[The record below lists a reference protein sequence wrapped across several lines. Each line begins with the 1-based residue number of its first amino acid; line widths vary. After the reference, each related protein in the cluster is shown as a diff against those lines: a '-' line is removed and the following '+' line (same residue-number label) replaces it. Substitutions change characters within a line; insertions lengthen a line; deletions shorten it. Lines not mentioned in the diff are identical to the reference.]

1 MNHPVSVLERIQS
14 PADLKALSEAELE
27 QLAAEMRSE
36 LIDVVGRRSAHFASN
51 LGVVELCLALHLTF
65 DFTRDRLIWDTG
77 HQIYPHKLITGRA
90 ARLHT
95 IRTKGGLMGYPNPA
109 ESPFDLFMTGHAGCS
124 PSTALG
130 LKVGDEIAGNSDRHA
145 VAVIG
150 DGALPSGIVFEAFNH
165 ASGLKKKLLVI
176 LNDNK
181 MSICPRVGGLADY
194 LDRARMSSTY
204 NDWNKRVKSLLPNIP
219 LVGEHAERWLQQFKD
234 AIKASLHHGM
244 LFEELGFVYLGPIDG
259 HDLKTLRVYLE
270 RVKAMD
276 GPVLLHILTNKGHG
290 FEPAV
295 KDPVK
300 FHAPAP
306 FQKAGDGIVPLKTSS
321 SRTYTDAVSDA
332 LFEACRRDP
341 KVAVITAAMC
351 EGNKL
356 QKIRETFPAQFFDVG
371 ICESHAVA
379 FAAGMAKAGARPVV
393 DIYSTFL
400 QRSYDQIFQ
409 EVALQDLPVV
419 FCLDRAGLVGA
430 DGPTHHGT
438 YDLAYMRVFPN
449 MVVMA
454 PGDEKDLAPMF
465 DFALAHTSPVALRYP
480 RANLE
485 TIEREVQPVELG
497 QAEIL
502 EWETDGM
509 LAGLRRDGRHL
520 PAGGRAAARA
530 VRPAGRRGQRPV
542 RQAARSRDDR
552 QGDRGVRVRADGRG
566 GLPDGRLRL
575 GGARGGQRR
584 RAAHPPRPPARPAR
598 PLRDARRARRAA
610 RRGRPGR
617 RRASPG
623 PPSTWRSPPAGPTR
637 EREVGTNGQGRH
649 HSKVILAMAA
659 QRITRPISSLVR
671 SPGGPAAGPRPR
683 PSLSLR

>member
-1 MNHPVSVLERIQS
+1 MNHPNSVLGRIQS
-14 PADLKALSEAELE
+14 PADLKALAEAELE
-27 QLAAEMRSE
+27 QLAAEMRTE
-36 LIDVVGRRSAHFASN
+36 LIGVVGRRSAHFASN
-51 LGVVELCLALHLTF
+51 LGVVELCLALHLSF

-90 ARLHT
+90 GLLHT

-109 ESPFDLFMTGHAGCS
+109 ESPFDLFMTGHAGCA
-124 PSTALG
+124 PSAALG
-130 LKVGDEIAGNSDRHA
+130 LKVGDDMVGARDRHA

-165 ASGLKKKLLVI
+165 ASGLRKKLLVI

-194 LDRARMSSTY
+194 LDRARLSSTY
-204 NDWNKRVKSLLPNIP
+204 HDWNKRVKSLLPNIP
-219 LVGEHAERWLQQFKD
+219 LVGEHAERWLQQLKD

-244 LFEELGFVYLGPIDG
+244 LFEELGFIYLGPIDG
-259 HDLKTLRVYLE
+259 HDLKTVRSYLE
-270 RVKAMD
+270 RVKALD
-276 GPVLLHILTNKGHG
+276 GPVLLHVLTNKGHG
-290 FEPAV
+290 FEPAM

-306 FQKAGDGIVPLKTSS
+306 FQNEGNGVVPLKTSS
-321 SRTYTDAVSDA
+321 SRMYTDAVSNV
-332 LFEACRRDP
+332 LFETCRREP

-356 QKIRETFPAQFFDVG
+356 QKIRDTFPDQFFDVG

-393 DIYSTFL
+393 NIYSTFL

-409 EVALQDLPVV
+409 EVALQNLPVV

-430 DGPTHHGT
+430 DGPTHHGS
-438 YDLAYMRVFPN
+438 YDLAYLRVFPN

-454 PGDEKDLAPMF
+454 PGDEEDIAPMF
-465 DFALAHTSPVALRYP
+465 AFALQHTSPVAIRYP
-480 RANLE
+480 RANLD

-509 LAGLRRDGRHL
+509 LLACGALVGTCIRASERLHDRYGLRVGVINARFIKPLDRLTIGKAIEECGFVLTVEEGSLIGGFGAAVLEAANEAGLPTTHLRRLGLPDRYVLHAERDEQLTEVGLDVDGITQATL
-520 PAGGRAAARA
+520 ALAMAVGWSPPEPEIDARA
-530 VRPAGRRGQRPV
+530 K
-542 RQAARSRDDR
+542 AALGNSTTP
-552 QGDRGVRVRADGRG
+552 GSKRGVRAGNE
-566 GLPDGRLRL
+566 PSC
-575 GGARGGQRR
+575 AR
-584 RAAHPPRPPARPAR
+584 
-598 PLRDARRARRAA
+598 
-610 RRGRPGR
+610 
-617 RRASPG
+617 
-623 PPSTWRSPPAGPTR
+623 
-637 EREVGTNGQGRH
+637 
-649 HSKVILAMAA
+649 
-659 QRITRPISSLVR
+659 
-671 SPGGPAAGPRPR
+671 
-683 PSLSLR
+683 

>member
-14 PADLKALSEAELE
+14 PTDLKALSEAELE

-51 LGVVELCLALHLTF
+51 LGVVELCLALHLSF

-90 ARLHT
+90 SRLHT

-130 LKVGDEIAGNSDRHA
+130 LKVGDEVAGAADRHA

-204 NDWNKRVKSLLPNIP
+204 NDWNRRVKSLLPSIP
-219 LVGEHAERWLQQFKD
+219 LVGERAERWLQHFKD
-234 AIKASLHHGM
+234 GIKASLHHGM
-244 LFEELGFVYLGPIDG
+244 LFEELGLVYLGPIDG

-270 RVKAMD
+270 RVKALD

-306 FQKAGDGIVPLKTSS
+306 FQPNGNGVVPLKASS
-321 SRTYTDAVSDA
+321 SRAYTDAVSDT
-332 LFEACRRDP
+332 LFQACRRDA

-356 QKIRETFPAQFFDVG
+356 QKIRDTFPAQFFDVG

-409 EVALQDLPVV
+409 EVALQNLPVV
-419 FCLDRAGLVGA
+419 FCIDRAGLVGA

-438 YDLAYMRVFPN
+438 YDLAYMRIFPN

-454 PGDEKDLAPMF
+454 PADERELAPMF
-465 DFALAHTSPVALRYP
+465 DFALAHSSPVALRYP

-509 LAGLRRDGRHL
+509 LLACGSMVGSCLRVAARLHERYGLRVGVVNARFVKPLDRVTIAKAIEECGFVLTVEEGCLMGGFGSAVLEAANEAGLPTNHVRRL
-520 PAGGRAAARA
+520 
-530 VRPAGRRGQRPV
+530 
-542 RQAARSRDDR
+542 
-552 QGDRGVRVRADGRG
+552 
-566 GLPDGRLRL
+566 GLPDRYVMHAERDEQLAEVGLDVE
-575 GGARGGQRR
+575 GIT
-584 RAAHPPRPPARPAR
+584 RAALNLAIATGWSQ
-598 PLRDARRARRAA
+598 A
-610 RRGRPGR
+610 
-617 RRASPG
+617 
-623 PPSTWRSPPAGPTR
+623 
-637 EREVGTNGQGRH
+637 ERESGTNGKQAIKAPSGPGPEQR
-649 HSKVILAMAA
+649 ILAGNEPFCA
-659 QRITRPISSLVR
+659 R
-671 SPGGPAAGPRPR
+671 
-683 PSLSLR
+683 

>member
-1 MNHPVSVLERIQS
+1 M
-14 PADLKALSEAELE
+14 
-27 QLAAEMRSE
+27 
-36 LIDVVGRRSAHFASN
+36 
-51 LGVVELCLALHLTF
+51 
-65 DFTRDRLIWDTG
+65 
-77 HQIYPHKLITGRA
+77 
-90 ARLHT
+90 LHT

-109 ESPFDLFMTGHAGCS
+109 ESPFDLFMTGHAGCA

-130 LKVGDEIAGNSDRHA
+130 LKVGDEITGSPDRHA

-259 HDLKTLRVYLE
+259 HDLKTLRSYLE

-276 GPVLLHILTNKGHG
+276 GPVLLHVLTNKGHG

-306 FQKAGDGIVPLKTSS
+306 FQKAGNGVVPLKTSS

-356 QKIRETFPAQFFDVG
+356 QKIRDTFPGQFFDVG

-409 EVALQDLPVV
+409 EVALQNLPVV

-430 DGPTHHGT
+430 DGPTHHGA
-438 YDLAYMRVFPN
+438 YDLAYLRVFPN

-454 PGDEKDLAPMF
+454 PGDEKDIAPMF
-465 DFALAHTSPVALRYP
+465 DFALGHTSPVAIRYP
-480 RANLE
+480 RANLD

-509 LAGLRRDGRHL
+509 LLACGAMVGRL
-520 PAGGRAAARA
+520 PAGGRAAARP

-542 RQAARSRDDR
+542 RQAAGSASPSARRSRS
-552 QGDRGVRVRADGRG
+552 
-566 GLPDGRLRL
+566 
-575 GGARGGQRR
+575 
-584 RAAHPPRPPARPAR
+584 AA
-598 PLRDARRARRAA
+598 
-610 RRGRPGR
+610 
-617 RRASPG
+617 SC
-623 PPSTWRSPPAGPTR
+623 
-637 EREVGTNGQGRH
+637 
-649 HSKVILAMAA
+649 
-659 QRITRPISSLVR
+659 
-671 SPGGPAAGPRPR
+671 
-683 PSLSLR
+683 

>member
-1 MNHPVSVLERIQS
+1 MNHPDSGPVLARIQS
-14 PADLKALSEAELE
+14 PADLKKLSESELD

-65 DFTRDRLIWDTG
+65 DFTQDRLIWDTG

-90 ARLHT
+90 PMLNT

-109 ESPFDLFMTGHAGCS
+109 ESPFDLFMTGHAGCA

-130 LKVGDEIAGNSDRHA
+130 LKLGDELSGFPNRHA

-150 DGALPSGIVFEAFNH
+150 DGALPSGIVFESFNH

-181 MSICPRVGGLADY
+181 MSICPRVGGVADY

-204 NDWNKRVKSLLPNIP
+204 NDWNKRVKTLLPNIP

-244 LFEELGFVYLGPIDG
+244 LFEELGMVYLGPIDG
-259 HDLKTLRVYLE
+259 HDLKTLRGYLE
-270 RVKAMD
+270 RVKTLD
-276 GPVLLHILTNKGHG
+276 GPVLLHVLTNKGHG

-306 FQKAGDGIVPLKTSS
+306 FQNNGNGVVPLKTSS

-332 LFEACRRDP
+332 LFEACRRES

-356 QKIRETFPAQFFDVG
+356 QKIRDTFPSQFFDVG

-409 EVALQDLPVV
+409 EVALQNLPVV

-430 DGPTHHGT
+430 DGPTHHGAF
-438 YDLAYMRVFPN
+438 DLTYMRVFPN

-454 PGDEKDLAPMF
+454 PGDSKDIAPMF
-465 DFALAHTSPVALRYP
+465 AFALEHTSPVSIRYP
-480 RANLE
+480 RASLD
-485 TIEREVQPVELG
+485 TIERDVQPVELG

-509 LAGLRRDGRHL
+509 LLACGTMVSACLKAADRLRDQYGLRVGVVNARFIKPLDQVTVCKAIEECGFVLTVEEGALMGGFGSAVLEAANDAGLPTSHIRRL
-520 PAGGRAAARA
+520 
-530 VRPAGRRGQRPV
+530 
-542 RQAARSRDDR
+542 
-552 QGDRGVRVRADGRG
+552 
-566 GLPDGRLRL
+566 GLPDRYVLH
-575 GGARGGQRR
+575 AE
-584 RAAHPPRPPARPAR
+584 
-598 PLRDARRARRAA
+598 RDEQLA
-610 RRGRPGR
+610 
-617 RRASPG
+617 
-623 PPSTWRSPPAGPTR
+623 
-637 EREVGTNGQGRH
+637 EVGLDVDGIT
-649 HSKVILAMAA
+649 LAALELA
-659 QRITRPISSLVR
+659 RT
-671 SPGGPAAGPRPR
+671 AG
-683 PSLSLR
+683 LSLTELTTRNGKSPSVISH

>member
-1 MNHPVSVLERIQS
+1 MLARIQS
-14 PADLKALSEAELE
+14 PADLKRLSESELD
-27 QLAAEMRSE
+27 QLAAEIRSE

-65 DFTRDRLIWDTG
+65 DFTQDRLIWDTG

-90 ARLHT
+90 PMLHS
-95 IRTKGGLMGYPNPA
+95 IRTKGGLMGYPNPS
-109 ESPFDLFMTGHAGCS
+109 ESPFDLFMTGHAGCA

-130 LKVGDEIAGNSDRHA
+130 LKLGDELRGFPNRHA

-150 DGALPSGIVFEAFNH
+150 DGALPSGIVFESFNH

-181 MSICPRVGGLADY
+181 MSICPRVGGVADY

-204 NDWNKRVKSLLPNIP
+204 HDWNKRVKSLLPNIP

-244 LFEELGFVYLGPIDG
+244 LFEELGLVYLGPIDG
-259 HDLKTLRVYLE
+259 HDLKTLRGYLE
-270 RVKAMD
+270 RVKTLD
-276 GPVLLHILTNKGHG
+276 GPVLLHVLTNKGHG

-306 FQKAGDGIVPLKTSS
+306 FQKTGNGVVPLKTAS

-332 LFEACRRDP
+332 LFEACRREP

-356 QKIRETFPAQFFDVG
+356 QKIRDTFPGQFFDVG

-379 FAAGMAKAGARPVV
+379 FAGGMAKAGARPVV

-409 EVALQDLPVV
+409 EVALQNLPVV

-430 DGPTHHGT
+430 DGPTHHGAFDLT
-438 YDLAYMRVFPN
+438 YLRVFPN

-454 PGDEKDLAPMF
+454 PGDAKDIAPMF
-465 DFALAHTSPVALRYP
+465 AFALEHTSPVSIRYP
-480 RANLE
+480 RANLN
-485 TIEREVQPVELG
+485 TIEREVQPIELG

-502 EWETDGM
+502 DWETDGM
-509 LAGLRRDGRHL
+509 LLACGTMVGACLQAADRLRDQYGLRVGVVNARFIKPLDQLTVCKAIEECGFVLTVEEGALMGGFGSAVLEAANDAGLSTTHLRRL
-520 PAGGRAAARA
+520 
-530 VRPAGRRGQRPV
+530 
-542 RQAARSRDDR
+542 
-552 QGDRGVRVRADGRG
+552 
-566 GLPDGRLRL
+566 GLPDRYVLH
-575 GGARGGQRR
+575 A
-584 RAAHPPRPPARPAR
+584 
-598 PLRDARRARRAA
+598 
-610 RRGRPGR
+610 
-617 RRASPG
+617 
-623 PPSTWRSPPAGPTR
+623 
-637 EREVGTNGQGRH
+637 EREEQLAEVGLDVDGIT
-649 HSKVILAMAA
+649 LAALELA
-659 QRITRPISSLVR
+659 RTVGLSLKSQKSLVI
-671 SPGGPAAGPRPR
+671 SH
-683 PSLSLR
+683 